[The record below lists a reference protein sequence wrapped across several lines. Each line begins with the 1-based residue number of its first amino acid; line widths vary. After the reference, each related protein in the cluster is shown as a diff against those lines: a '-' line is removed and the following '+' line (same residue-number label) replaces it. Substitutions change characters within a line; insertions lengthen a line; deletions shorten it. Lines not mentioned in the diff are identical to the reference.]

1 MKLLCKFN
9 KKTKPILMKYFFY
22 LIGIFL
28 LTSCNNSKNSQEF
41 INSTKG
47 KYLFNSNETLEVYFI
62 DDILKIAWRGKNM
75 TPVKAND
82 SSFYVKEMNEKLI
95 FISFPKIHIELAEKR
110 EHKGEKFYFKKLTQG
125 EKTAFEYF
133 KNKEFENS
141 LNAYISIQE
150 KDSLDPVISQS
161 RLNRMGYEYLRVN
174 KFLEARE
181 LFKINIALYP
191 NKSNVY
197 DSMGDAFK
205 KEKDT
210 LKAIEYYQ
218 KSLAINPENR
228 NSLRNLK
235 KLKKNTKK

>member
-1 MKLLCKFN
+1 
-9 KKTKPILMKYFFY
+9 
-22 LIGIFL
+22 
-28 LTSCNNSKNSQEF
+28 
-41 INSTKG
+41 
-47 KYLFNSNETLEVYFI
+47 
-62 DDILKIAWRGKNM
+62 M

-95 FISFPKIHIELAEKR
+95 FILLPKIHIELAEKR

>member
-1 MKLLCKFN
+1 MCKFI
-9 KKTKPILMKYFFY
+9 KKPKPILMKYFFY

-62 DDILKIAWRGKNM
+62 GDILKIAWRGKNM

-95 FISFPKIHIELAEKR
+95 FISLPEIHIELAEKR

-125 EKTAFEYF
+125 EKTALEYF

-161 RLNRMGYEYLRVN
+161 RLNRMGYEYLRTN

-235 KLKKNTKK
+235 KLKKT